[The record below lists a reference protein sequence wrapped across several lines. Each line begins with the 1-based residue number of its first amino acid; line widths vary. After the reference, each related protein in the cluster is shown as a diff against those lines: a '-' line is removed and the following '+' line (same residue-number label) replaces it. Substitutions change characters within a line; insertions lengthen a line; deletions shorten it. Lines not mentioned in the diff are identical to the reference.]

1 MRGTPYTKQIL
12 PVLTFMEAN
21 SFAIVTPTARSPVVV
36 RAYMILPTESHIA
49 AAPSD
54 SILGEWT
61 VQSAERARV
70 ALTDDKLSFL
80 SAPYL

>member
-1 MRGTPYTKQIL
+1 
-12 PVLTFMEAN
+12 MEAN
-21 SFAIVTPTARSPVVV
+21 SFAIVTPTARSPVVVRAKEV

-80 SAPYL
+80 PAPYL